1 MILPTLRASFGRADA
16 NHIVSLVAGHDPD
29 LREGARKRLDEDGL
43 DSLLDDPRTLN
54 ALLTDP
60 EASAR
65 PELVF
70 YVLVRQT
77 LLEAGVQDRGTA
89 DYVASLLL
97 GFGSGDR
104 AYRVTPDAPE
114 RFAYLVDLVARLR
127 GADQREA
134 FLLRAHLGN
143 HSLWLSGLFPD
154 FLESRSQRR
163 GGPPLGYYEELGAV
177 GYRSAAES
185 RHAES
190 LGIDGILRGVAHH
203 FRAVRIAL
211 NHLSDR
217 YLWPRGGNPVN
228 RLLREVRYR
237 YSPGG

>member
-16 NHIVSLVAGHDPD
+16 GHIVSLLGGHDPD
-29 LREGARKRLDEDGL
+29 LTEATRTRLDEEGL

-77 LLEAGVQDRGTA
+77 LLEAGVQERSTA

-114 RFAYLVDLVARLR
+114 RFGYLVDVVTRLG

-154 FLESRSQRR
+154 FLEARSQRR
-163 GGPPLGYYEELGAV
+163 GAPPLGYYEELGVA
-177 GYRSAAES
+177 GYRTAAES

-190 LGIDGILRGVAHH
+190 LGIDGVLRGVARH
-203 FRAVRIAL
+203 FRAVRVAL

-217 YLWPRGGNPVN
+217 YLWPNGGNPVN
-228 RLLREVRYR
+228 RLLREVGYR
-237 YSPGG
+237 YSP